1 MTPRSHA
8 CHHST
13 IPPSTA
19 PPRRTWQTPAALGRD
34 LNCAAAGGSTAYD
47 VYMGDESAAQQA
59 SAAMYLSAATSME
72 RKHGWELLGC
82 TTALNFI
89 CEVLPER

>member
-1 MTPRSHA
+1 
-8 CHHST
+8 
-13 IPPSTA
+13 
-19 PPRRTWQTPAALGRD
+19 
-34 LNCAAAGGSTAYD
+34 
-47 VYMGDESAAQQA
+47 MGDESAAQQA